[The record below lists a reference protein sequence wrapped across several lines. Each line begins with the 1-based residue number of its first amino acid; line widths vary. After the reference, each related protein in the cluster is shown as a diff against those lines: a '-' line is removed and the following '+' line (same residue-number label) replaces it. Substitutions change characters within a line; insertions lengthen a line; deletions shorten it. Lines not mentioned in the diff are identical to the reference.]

1 MSDAPNVMR
10 LKTGEQSS
18 TGQIVDSILGQ
29 STRVTV
35 FTTTDKHLRW
45 QYHENGGDVPD
56 DKLLAL
62 NEFDSLMTEIKVFV
76 PQHNRPEAFT
86 RLGKALFTSLNAKD
100 STAALTSFD
109 TVKSFITQSSTQR
122 ARFLYT
128 AFALGTATLVII
140 VLLAIAHALST
151 PYTMFFY
158 GAVFGAAGA
167 AVSVMQRSRDIE
179 LDVRLP
185 DRALYLQACIRVTLG
200 LIFGLLFVLASK
212 ANLVMGTVKDDLAAA
227 CVFALVAGFSERMI
241 PDLIE
246 RLETR
251 AKKEP

>member
-1 MSDAPNVMR
+1 MDSATNPTR
-10 LKTGEQSS
+10 LKTGEQCS
-18 TGQIVDSILGQ
+18 TGQVVDSILGQ
-29 STRVTV
+29 STKVTV

-56 DKLLAL
+56 ERLLAL

-86 RLGKALFTSLNAKD
+86 RLGKALFASLNAKD
-100 STAALTSFD
+100 SIGALVSFD
-109 TVKSFITQSSTQR
+109 TVKSFIAQSSTQR

-128 AFALGTATLVII
+128 AFALGTAVLAII
-140 VLLAIAHALST
+140 VLLAIEHILAT
-151 PYTMFFY
+151 PNTTLFY
-158 GAVFGAAGA
+158 GAIFGAAGA
-167 AVSVMQRSRDIE
+167 AVSVMQRSRDIQ

-185 DRALYLQACIRVTLG
+185 DRALYLQACIRVALG
-200 LIFGLLFVLASK
+200 LIFGLLFILASK
-212 ANLVMGTVKDDLAAA
+212 ANLIMGTIKDEPFAL

-251 AKKEP
+251 AKNEA

>member
-1 MSDAPNVMR
+1 MGDTSNVTR

-29 STRVTV
+29 SAKVTV
-35 FTTTDKHLRW
+35 FTTKDRHLRW
-45 QYHENGGDVPD
+45 QYHENGGEVPD
-56 DKLLAL
+56 DRLSVL

-100 STAALTSFD
+100 SGSALTNFD
-109 TVKSFITQSSTQR
+109 IVKSFIAQSSTQR

-128 AFALGTATLVII
+128 AFALGTAALVII
-140 VLLAIAHALST
+140 VLLTIDHSLAAPNT
-151 PYTMFFY
+151 VFFY

-167 AVSVMQRSRDIE
+167 AVSVMQRSRDIH

-200 LIFGLLFVLASK
+200 IIFGLLLVLASK
-212 ANLVMGTVKDDLAAA
+212 ANLIMGTIKDDLPAL

-251 AKKEP
+251 AKKDQ